1 MDVSKKIDGS
11 TPEELEAVT
20 ASGNGEELLEEV
32 ASLTGLPPD
41 WVQTELTKIV
51 TNSGHTPEDLT
62 LDELRS
68 SMLAYLEEMQKD
80 LEAQEAADL
89 LALDQMSV
97 TAAGSDLSH

>member
-1 MDVSKKIDGS
+1 MDVSKKIEGS
-11 TPEELEAVT
+11 TPELEAAAT
-20 ASGNGEELLEEV
+20 SGNGEELLEEV

-89 LALDQMSV
+89 LALDQMS
-97 TAAGSDLSH
+97 ALPGSDLSH